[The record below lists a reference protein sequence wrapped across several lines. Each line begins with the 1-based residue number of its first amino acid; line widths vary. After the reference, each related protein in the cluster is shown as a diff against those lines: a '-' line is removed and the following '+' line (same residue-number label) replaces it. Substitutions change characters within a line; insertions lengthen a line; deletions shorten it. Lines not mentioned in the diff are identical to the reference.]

1 MDHGALT
8 DNNGRKA
15 DFRNVI
21 LIMTTNAGAENI
33 SRRSIGFSVQDHT
46 TDATEAINR
55 MFTPEFRNR
64 LDAVITFR
72 PLPEEV
78 VLNVVDK
85 FLVELQ
91 SQLDD
96 KRVHLVVDEA
106 ARRWLVEKG
115 YDRNMGA
122 RPMARIIHEHIK
134 KPLAE
139 MVLFGELA
147 EHGGTV
153 HVALAGER
161 LVLET
166 EVEEPA

>member
-1 MDHGALT
+1 M
-8 DNNGRKA
+8 
-15 DFRNVI
+15 
-21 LIMTTNAGAENI
+21 
-33 SRRSIGFSVQDHT
+33 
-46 TDATEAINR
+46 
-55 MFTPEFRNR
+55 
-64 LDAVITFR
+64 
-72 PLPEEV
+72 

-96 KRVHLVVDEA
+96 KRVHLIVDEA
-106 ARRWLVEKG
+106 ARHWLVTKG

-153 HVALAGER
+153 HVSLEGEKLA
-161 LVLET
+161 LET